1 MRPPASRS
9 KMQCIVHHPCRNLR
23 TRRCSKET
31 LFLGSSPMN
40 KRYACL
46 MTLGLLLFCS
56 RTWAELVVEITKG
69 QADAI
74 PIAIVPFSSPEAAAA
89 SFDVA
94 QLVSDDLAR
103 SGRFKTTDR
112 KDMIE
117 QPHTGAGISFDDW
130 RRLSND
136 YMVVGQVQP
145 LGQDRYNITFELYNV
160 LNHQRL
166 LGYQISANKPGLR
179 LASHQ
184 VADMV
189 FEKILGIR
197 GAFATRIAYI
207 SVLGSLPHKDYRLI
221 VADADGE
228 NPHVVMQSN
237 EPLMS
242 PSWSPDG
249 QSLAYVSFE
258 DRLPSMYV
266 QFLKTGE
273 RERVSARAGVNQAP
287 AWSPDGKKLALTL
300 STRDGNLDIYVLD
313 LATQALTRITD
324 DPGIDPEPKWS
335 KDGQSLYFTSDRAG
349 GPQIY
354 RIGADGGDKPRRL
367 TFQGSYNARHRLS
380 PDESQLAFVTQEDGG
395 YRIATMDL
403 RGRGDVQVLTKGHF
417 DVSPSFAPNG
427 AEIIYASRDRGRG
440 VLALVSADGRVQER
454 LVSSEGE
461 LQEPAWAPF

>member
-1 MRPPASRS
+1 
-9 KMQCIVHHPCRNLR
+9 
-23 TRRCSKET
+23 
-31 LFLGSSPMN
+31 MN
-40 KRYACL
+40 KRFPSLLAI
-46 MTLGLLLFCS
+46 GFLLFCS
-56 RTWAELVVEITKG
+56 RTWAQLVVEITKG
-69 QADAI
+69 QAEAI
-74 PIAIVPFSSPEAAAA
+74 PIAIVPFGSPGAATAP
-89 SFDVA
+89 FDVA
-94 QLVSDDLAR
+94 QLVSSDLAR
-103 SGRFKTTDR
+103 SGRFNTTDR
-112 KDMIE
+112 KDMVE
-117 QPHTGAGISFDDW
+117 QPHTGAAISFDDW
-130 RRLSND
+130 RRLNND
-136 YMVVGQVQP
+136 YIVVGQVQSVDP
-145 LGQDRYNITFELYNV
+145 DHFNISFELYNV
-160 LNHQRL
+160 LTRQRML
-166 LGYQISANKPGLR
+166 DYQFTANKPGLR

-189 FEKILGIR
+189 FQKILGIR

-207 SVLGSLPHKDYRLI
+207 SVLGTVPHRQYRLI

-242 PSWSPDG
+242 PAWSPDG

-258 DRLPSMYV
+258 DRLPSVYV
-266 QFLKTGE
+266 QFLPTGE
-273 RERVSARAGVNQAP
+273 RKRVSARAGVNQAP

-300 STRDGNLDIYVLD
+300 STRDGNLDVYVLD

-324 DPGIDPEPKWS
+324 DPGIDTEPQWS
-335 KDGQSLYFTSDRAG
+335 KDGQTIYFTSDRAG

-354 RIGADGGDKPRRL
+354 RVGTRSGDKPQRL
-367 TFQGSYNARHRLS
+367 TFQGSYNARPRLS

-403 RGRGDVQVLTKGHF
+403 HGRGEVQVLTKGRS
-417 DVSPSFAPNG
+417 DVSPSYAPNG
-427 AEIIYASRDRGRG
+427 AEIIYATRDRGRG

>member
-1 MRPPASRS
+1 
-9 KMQCIVHHPCRNLR
+9 
-23 TRRCSKET
+23 
-31 LFLGSSPMN
+31 MN
-40 KRYACL
+40 KHFSCFSLFA
-46 MTLGLLLFCS
+46 LLLLCRQS
-56 RTWAELVVEITKG
+56 WADLTVEVTKG
-69 QADAI
+69 QAEAI

-94 QLVSDDLAR
+94 QLVSSDLAR

-136 YMVVGQVQP
+136 YIVVGQVQP
-145 LGQDRYNITFELYNV
+145 SAADRYDITFELYNV
-160 LNHQRL
+160 LTRQRL
-166 LGYQISANKPGLR
+166 LGYQMSANKPGLR
-179 LASHQ
+179 VASHQ

-207 SVLGSLPHKDYRLI
+207 SVLGTLPHKNYRLI

-258 DRLPSMYV
+258 NRLPSVYV
-266 QFLKTGE
+266 QVLKTGE
-273 RERVSARAGVNQAP
+273 RQLMSAQAGVNQAP

-300 STRDGNLDIYVLD
+300 STRDGNLDIYVKD
-313 LATQALTRITD
+313 LATQALTRITN
-324 DPGIDPEPKWS
+324 DPGIDTEPQWS

-354 RIGADGGDKPRRL
+354 RVEIKNVDKPRRL
-367 TFQGSYNARHRLS
+367 TFQGSYNARPRVS
-380 PDESQLAFVTQEDGG
+380 PDESQLAFVTQEDGA

-417 DVSPSFAPNG
+417 DVSPSYAPNG

>member
-1 MRPPASRS
+1 
-9 KMQCIVHHPCRNLR
+9 
-23 TRRCSKET
+23 
-31 LFLGSSPMN
+31 MN
-40 KRYACL
+40 KRFPSLLAI
-46 MTLGLLLFCS
+46 GFLLFCS
-56 RTWAELVVEITKG
+56 RTWAQLVVEITKG
-69 QADAI
+69 QAEAI
-74 PIAIVPFSSPEAAAA
+74 PIAIVPFGSPGAATAP
-89 SFDVA
+89 FDVA
-94 QLVSDDLAR
+94 QLVSSDLAR
-103 SGRFKTTDR
+103 SGRFNTTDR
-112 KDMIE
+112 KDMVE
-117 QPHTGAGISFDDW
+117 QPHTGPAISFDDW
-130 RRLSND
+130 RRLNND
-136 YMVVGQVQP
+136 YIVVGQVQSVDP
-145 LGQDRYNITFELYNV
+145 DHFNISFELYNV
-160 LNHQRL
+160 LTRQRML
-166 LGYQISANKPGLR
+166 DYQFTANKPGLR

-189 FEKILGIR
+189 FQKILGIR

-207 SVLGSLPHKDYRLI
+207 SVLGTVPHRQYRLI

-242 PSWSPDG
+242 PAWSPDG

-258 DRLPSMYV
+258 ERLPSVYV
-266 QFLKTGE
+266 QFLPTGE
-273 RERVSARAGVNQAP
+273 RKRVSARAGVNQAP

-300 STRDGNLDIYVLD
+300 STRDGNLDVYVLD

-324 DPGIDPEPKWS
+324 DPGIDTEPQWS
-335 KDGQSLYFTSDRAG
+335 KDGQTIYFTSDRAG

-354 RIGADGGDKPRRL
+354 RVGIRSGDKPQRL
-367 TFQGSYNARHRLS
+367 TFQGSYNARPRVS

-403 RGRGDVQVLTKGHF
+403 HGHGEVQVLTKGHF
-417 DVSPSFAPNG
+417 DVSPSYAPNG
-427 AEIIYASRDRGRG
+427 AEIIYATRDRGRG

>member
-1 MRPPASRS
+1 
-9 KMQCIVHHPCRNLR
+9 
-23 TRRCSKET
+23 
-31 LFLGSSPMN
+31 MN
-40 KRYACL
+40 KHFACL
-46 MTLGLLLFCS
+46 VAIGFLLFCQ
-56 RTWAELVVEITKG
+56 RTRAELVVEITKG

-74 PIAIVPFSSPEAAAA
+74 PIAIVPFSSAEAAAA

-94 QLVSDDLAR
+94 KLVSDDLAR

-130 RRLSND
+130 RRLNND
-136 YMVVGQVQP
+136 YIVVGQVQSS
-145 LGQDRYNITFELYNV
+145 GQDQFSITFELYNV
-160 LNHQRL
+160 LNRQRL
-166 LGYQISANKPGLR
+166 LGYQFTANKPGLR

-184 VADMV
+184 VADMI

-197 GAFATRIAYI
+197 GAFATHVAYI
-207 SVLGSLPHKDYRLI
+207 SVLGSLPHKNYRLI

-228 NPHVVMQSN
+228 NPHVVMESH

-242 PSWSPDG
+242 PSWAPDG

-258 DRLPSMYV
+258 GRLPSVYV
-266 QFLKTGE
+266 QVLKTGE
-273 RERVSARAGVNQAP
+273 RRRVSARAGVNQAP

-324 DPGIDPEPKWS
+324 DPGIDTEPQWS

-354 RIGADGGDKPRRL
+354 RIGIQSGAKPRRL
-367 TFQGSYNARHRLS
+367 TFQGSYNARPRLA
-380 PDESQLAFVTQEDGG
+380 PDESQMAFVTQEDGG

>member
-1 MRPPASRS
+1 
-9 KMQCIVHHPCRNLR
+9 
-23 TRRCSKET
+23 
-31 LFLGSSPMN
+31 MN
-40 KRYACL
+40 KHL
-46 MTLGLLLFCS
+46 SLLGLVAVLLFCPRS
-56 RTWAELVVEITKG
+56 WADLVVEVTKG

-74 PIAIVPFSSPEAAAA
+74 PIAVVPFGSPEVTAA

-103 SGRFKTTDR
+103 SGRFKTMDR

-117 QPHTGAGISFDDW
+117 QPHAGAALAFDDW

-136 YMVVGQVQP
+136 YVVVGQMQAVSP
-145 LGQDRYNITFELYNV
+145 DRYTITFELYNV
-160 LNHQRL
+160 LNRKRL
-166 LGYQISANKPGLR
+166 VNYQITANKPGLR

-207 SVLGSLPHKDYRLI
+207 AVFGHLPKKTYRLI
-221 VADADGE
+221 VADSDGE
-228 NPHVVMQSN
+228 NPKPVMEYS

-258 DRLPSMYV
+258 DKLPSVYV
-266 QFLKTGE
+266 QDLKTGE
-273 RERVSARAGVNQAP
+273 RKRVSARAGVNQAP

-300 STRDGNLDIYVLD
+300 STRDGNLDIYIMEI
-313 LATQALTRITD
+313 ATGALTRITD
-324 DPGIDPEPKWS
+324 DPGIDTEPQWS
-335 KDGQSLYFTSDRAG
+335 QDGQTIYFTSDRAG

-354 RIGADGGDKPRRL
+354 RIGIKSGDKPQRL
-367 TFQGSYNARHRLS
+367 TFQGSYNARPRLS

-403 RGRGDVQVLTKGHF
+403 HGHGDAQVLTKGHF
-417 DVSPSFAPNG
+417 DVSPSYAPNG
-427 AEIIYASRDRGRG
+427 VMIIYASRDHGRG
-440 VLALVSADGRVQER
+440 VLALVSADGRFQGR

-461 LQEPAWAPF
+461 LQEPAWGPY

>member
-1 MRPPASRS
+1 
-9 KMQCIVHHPCRNLR
+9 
-23 TRRCSKET
+23 
-31 LFLGSSPMN
+31 MN
-40 KRYACL
+40 KRI
-46 MTLGLLLFCS
+46 LGLAALAFLLFCS

-69 QADAI
+69 QDDAI
-74 PIAIVPFSSPEAAAA
+74 PIAIVPFSTPAAATA
-89 SFDVA
+89 TFDVA

-103 SGRFKTTDR
+103 SGRFRTTDR

-130 RRLSND
+130 RRLNND
-136 YMVVGQVQP
+136 YMVVGQVQS
-145 LGQDRYNITFELYNV
+145 LDADHYNITFELYNV
-160 LNHQRL
+160 LTKQRL
-166 LGYQISANKPGLR
+166 LGYQISANKAGLR

-207 SVLGSLPHKDYRLI
+207 SVLGVLPHRNYRLI

-242 PSWSPDG
+242 PAWSPDG

-258 DRLPSMYV
+258 DRLPSVYV

-273 RERVSARAGVNQAP
+273 RKRVSARAGVNQAP

-300 STRDGNLDIYVLD
+300 STRDGNLDVYVLD
-313 LATQALTRITD
+313 VATQALTRITD
-324 DPGIDPEPKWS
+324 DPGIDTEPQWS

-354 RIGADGGDKPRRL
+354 RIGIQSGAKPRRL
-367 TFQGSYNARHRLS
+367 TFQGSYNARPRLS
-380 PDESQLAFVTQEDGG
+380 PDESQLAFVTQEDGN

-417 DVSPSFAPNG
+417 DVSPSYAPNG

>member
-1 MRPPASRS
+1 
-9 KMQCIVHHPCRNLR
+9 
-23 TRRCSKET
+23 
-31 LFLGSSPMN
+31 MN
-40 KRYACL
+40 KYVFW
-46 MTLGLLLFCS
+46 LLALAVSMFCPRS
-56 RTWAELVVEITKG
+56 WAELVVEVTKG

-74 PIAIVPFSSPEAAAA
+74 PIAIVPFASPEMVA
-89 SFDVA
+89 STFDVA
-94 QLVSDDLAR
+94 QLVSEDLAR
-103 SGRFKTTDR
+103 SGRFKTMDR
-112 KDMIE
+112 KDMID
-117 QPHTGAGISFDDW
+117 QPHTGSAIAFDDW
-130 RRLSND
+130 RRLAND
-136 YMVVGQVQP
+136 YVVVGQMQSTAAEGFS
-145 LGQDRYNITFELYNV
+145 LTFELYNV
-160 LNHQRL
+160 LNRQRL
-166 LGYQISANKPGLR
+166 LNYQITANKSGLR

-207 SVLGSLPHKDYRLI
+207 SVLGRLPLKVYRLI

-228 NPHVVMQSN
+228 NPHVVMESK

-258 DRLPSMYV
+258 NRLPSVYV
-266 QFLKTGE
+266 QTLRSGE
-273 RERVSARAGVNQAP
+273 RRRVSARAGVNQAP

-300 STRDGNLDIYVLD
+300 STRDGNLDIYVMD
-313 LATQALTRITD
+313 MGSSALTRITD
-324 DPGIDPEPKWS
+324 DPGIDTEPQWS

-354 RIGADGGDKPRRL
+354 MVGIQPGARARRL
-367 TFQGSYNARHRLS
+367 TFQGSYNARPRVS
-380 PDESQLAFVTQEDGG
+380 PDESQLTFVTQEDGG

-417 DVSPSFAPNG
+417 DVSPSYAPNG
-427 AEIIYASRDRGRG
+427 AAIIYASRDRGRG
-440 VLALVSADGRVQER
+440 VLAMVSADGRVQER

>member
-1 MRPPASRS
+1 
-9 KMQCIVHHPCRNLR
+9 
-23 TRRCSKET
+23 
-31 LFLGSSPMN
+31 MN
-40 KRYACL
+40 KHVSTVVAI
-46 MTLGLLLFCS
+46 GLLLFCAES
-56 RTWAELVVEITKG
+56 RAELVVEITKG

-74 PIAIVPFSSPEAAAA
+74 PIAIVPFSPPEAAAA

-103 SGRFKTTDR
+103 SGRFRSTDR

-117 QPHTGAGISFDDW
+117 QPHAGAAISFDDW
-130 RRLSND
+130 RRLNND
-136 YMVVGQVQP
+136 YIVVGQVQP
-145 LGQDRYNITFELYNV
+145 AGVDHYNITFELYNV

-166 LGYQISANKPGLR
+166 LAYQISANKPGLR

-207 SVLGSLPHKDYRLI
+207 SVLGALPHKSYRLI

-242 PSWSPDG
+242 PAWSPDG

-258 DRLPSMYV
+258 DRLPSVYV
-266 QFLKTGE
+266 QLLKTGE
-273 RERVSARAGVNQAP
+273 RRRVSAQAGVNQAP

-300 STRDGNLDIYVLD
+300 STRDGNLDVYVLD
-313 LATQALTRITD
+313 LTTQALTRITD
-324 DPGIDPEPKWS
+324 DPGIDTEPQWS

-354 RIGADGGDKPRRL
+354 RVGTQAGDKPRRL
-367 TFQGSYNARHRLS
+367 TFQGSYNARPRLS

-395 YRIATMDL
+395 YHIATMDL
-403 RGRGDVQVLTKGHF
+403 RGRGDTQVLTKGRF
-417 DVSPSFAPNG
+417 DVSPSYAPNG

>member
-1 MRPPASRS
+1 M
-9 KMQCIVHHPCRNLR
+9 
-23 TRRCSKET
+23 
-31 LFLGSSPMN
+31 
-40 KRYACL
+40 
-46 MTLGLLLFCS
+46 
-56 RTWAELVVEITKG
+56 
-69 QADAI
+69 
-74 PIAIVPFSSPEAAAA
+74 
-89 SFDVA
+89 A
-94 QLVSDDLAR
+94 QLVSSDLSR

-117 QPHTGAGISFDDW
+117 TPHTGTGISFDDW

-136 YMVVGQVQP
+136 YIVVGQVQP
-145 LGQDRYNITFELYNV
+145 TGTDRYDITFELYNA

-166 LGYQISANKPGLR
+166 LGYQFSANKPGLR
-179 LASHQ
+179 IASHQ

-207 SVLGSLPHKDYRLI
+207 AVLGSLPHRDYRLI
-221 VADADGE
+221 VSDADGE
-228 NPHVVMQSN
+228 NPHVVMQSS

-249 QSLAYVSFE
+249 QNLAYVSFE
-258 DRLPSMYV
+258 NRLPSVYV
-266 QFLKTGE
+266 QVLRTGE
-273 RERVSARAGVNQAP
+273 RRRVSAHAGVNQAP

-300 STRDGNLDIYVLD
+300 STRDGNLDVYVMD
-313 LATQALTRITD
+313 LGTQALTRITD
-324 DPGIDPEPKWS
+324 DPGIDTEPQWS

-354 RIGADGGDKPRRL
+354 RVGIQSGDKPRRL
-367 TFQGSYNARHRLS
+367 TFQGSYNARPRIS
-380 PDESQLAFVTQEDGG
+380 PDESQLAFVTQEDGA
-395 YRIATMDL
+395 YRIASMDL
-403 RGRGDVQVLTKGHF
+403 RGHGEVQVLTKGHF
-417 DVSPSFAPNG
+417 DVSPSYAPNG
-427 AEIIYASRDRGRG
+427 AVIIYASRDRGRG